1 MGIIWNIFF
10 GQKYEIIKELGK
22 GGFGRDFLVKK
33 DNKEYVIKKIKIS
46 QTNKEEID
54 NYQKLKLYLSK
65 INNDNVIK
73 YYKFEIEGDYFNI
86 LMEYGGN
93 SNLEQFISNHIDK
106 SLLINEKIIENII
119 IQICMGLKEIHKAKL
134 IHRDLTPDNIFI
146 NDENKIKI
154 GDFGIAT
161 IINES
166 NEFNYGIIGKTYY
179 AAPEIE
185 KGEPYNTKVD
195 IYSLGCII
203 YELFTLNKY
212 FIDKRII
219 KENYT
224 STLFTD
230 IYNPKWLK
238 LIDLLLKEDYHE
250 RPDIEEVL
258 KYVLSI
264 NMKEEIEIIKKL
276 GEGGFGEVFLIK
288 KGNQNYAL
296 KKIPLPNKLLTEDK
310 IKEYKEMSL
319 ILQTLN
325 NENIIKYHEFDFK
338 DDCITVL
345 MEYGGDSDLK
355 HFIEEYKDNFNF
367 IKEEFIKNII
377 LQICNGL
384 KEIHKAKLIHRDLTP
399 DNIFIDK
406 NNNKVKIGDFSI
418 SKKLG
423 FSNLYTNSQI
433 GKHHY
438 FSPELEKGLKYNQK
452 ADIYALGCIIYELL
466 TLNEYYIDK
475 RIDEKDCKIDAN
487 LYNPKWQ
494 ELIDLLLKKD
504 YHERPDIEEIYNM
517 IKDY

>member
-10 GQKYEIIKELGK
+10 GQKYEIFKELGK

-230 IYNPKWLK
+230 IY
-238 LIDLLLKEDYHE
+238 I
-250 RPDIEEVL
+250 
-258 KYVLSI
+258 YVNGKFFCRGLH
-264 NMKEEIEIIKKL
+264 
-276 GEGGFGEVFLIK
+276 
-288 KGNQNYAL
+288 
-296 KKIPLPNKLLTEDK
+296 PLD
-310 IKEYKEMSL
+310 
-319 ILQTLN
+319 
-325 NENIIKYHEFDFK
+325 
-338 DDCITVL
+338 
-345 MEYGGDSDLK
+345 
-355 HFIEEYKDNFNF
+355 
-367 IKEEFIKNII
+367 
-377 LQICNGL
+377 
-384 KEIHKAKLIHRDLTP
+384 
-399 DNIFIDK
+399 
-406 NNNKVKIGDFSI
+406 
-418 SKKLG
+418 
-423 FSNLYTNSQI
+423 
-433 GKHHY
+433 
-438 FSPELEKGLKYNQK
+438 
-452 ADIYALGCIIYELL
+452 
-466 TLNEYYIDK
+466 
-475 RIDEKDCKIDAN
+475 
-487 LYNPKWQ
+487 
-494 ELIDLLLKKD
+494 
-504 YHERPDIEEIYNM
+504 
-517 IKDY
+517 

>member
-1 MGIIWNIFF
+1 MLMVNSF
-10 GQKYEIIKELGK
+10 
-22 GGFGRDFLVKK
+22 V
-33 DNKEYVIKKIKIS
+33 
-46 QTNKEEID
+46 
-54 NYQKLKLYLSK
+54 
-65 INNDNVIK
+65 
-73 YYKFEIEGDYFNI
+73 GDYTPWI
-86 LMEYGGN
+86 N
-93 SNLEQFISNHIDK
+93 S
-106 SLLINEKIIENII
+106 
-119 IQICMGLKEIHKAKL
+119 
-134 IHRDLTPDNIFI
+134 
-146 NDENKIKI
+146 
-154 GDFGIAT
+154 
-161 IINES
+161 
-166 NEFNYGIIGKTYY
+166 
-179 AAPEIE
+179 
-185 KGEPYNTKVD
+185 
-195 IYSLGCII
+195 
-203 YELFTLNKY
+203 
-212 FIDKRII
+212 
-219 KENYT
+219 
-224 STLFTD
+224 
-230 IYNPKWLK
+230 NPKWLK

-475 RIDEKDCKIDAN
+475 RIDEKDCKIDTN